1 MIDNLDDALLAKGK
15 TVHEVINSTPPP
27 RENKFVQASHLQPAT
42 AQVLT
47 HIPLPQ
53 THIRPRQTTRQR
65 LLAPSPYERRQRDRP
80 INLPA
85 RCSGPIATL
94 QVP

>member
-15 TVHEVINSTPPP
+15 TVHGVIGFTPPL
-27 RENKFVQASHLQPAT
+27 RENKFVQASHLQPTT

-53 THIRPRQTTRQR
+53 PHIRPRQTTRQR

-80 INLPA
+80 IHLLA
-85 RCSGPIATL
+85 RCSGSMVTFQIP
-94 QVP
+94 